1 MEKKYQLKGI
11 FIILLYNGALDK
23 GHLLIEAIKK
33 RLFFSSYRTGLNGP
47 GYYTI
52 PYRTTEV
59 FLTCRVLIPKYK
71 SIEKWES
78 NREYFYTEPQTIKW
92 TMTWPE

>member
-33 RLFFSSYRTGLNGP
+33 GLFFSSYRTGLNGP

-52 PYRTTEV
+52 PYGTSES
-59 FLTCRVLIPKYK
+59 FLTYSVLIPKQRGK
-71 SIEKWES
+71 
-78 NREYFYTEPQTIKW
+78 
-92 TMTWPE
+92 